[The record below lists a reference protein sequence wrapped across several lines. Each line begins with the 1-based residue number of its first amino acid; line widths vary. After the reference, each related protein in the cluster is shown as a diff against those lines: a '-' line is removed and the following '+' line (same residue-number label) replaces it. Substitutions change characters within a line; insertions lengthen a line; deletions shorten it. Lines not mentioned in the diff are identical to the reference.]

1 MSEEPSILTREE
13 IKQLPRWALVAF
25 VARCVRRVLPLFKH
39 SWPQDPWALAS
50 RIEEAVSMIEDSA
63 RTGIP
68 HENLATELDSVES
81 EATEASHDNDKISAA
96 AYVAEATFYA
106 NCTHPENRYCVNAA
120 IQCCKAAT
128 KAANIYNVDIKPRIR
143 SDFEKILEIVKT
155 NDLTDETPVA
165 QEIFGPLWPNSKPSG
180 WPKHDEYREFTG
192 ATYHQA
198 MGELLEKGFLPLT
211 IGEFI
216 REFVASY
223 RRPEQSQTGKLVKSC
238 LQVPDRRLVKGQFQ
252 SGDAVVFYKEK
263 IKIISSAMSYL
274 RKLVRSTDSYRRDYL
289 IDGTQFPNLPGSVM
303 ELSFHDACCFSFDN
317 PLARSIWTALVGDR
331 NILYE
336 YRQLLQ
342 EKGCSAEMQVWF
354 ASYREYETKDTMA
367 VARIWQFN
375 GLPTSDIDAMYY
387 VNDSGNGSMPP
398 VRLIGIRR

>member
-68 HENLATELDSVES
+68 HKDLATELDSAES
-81 EATEASHDNDKISAA
+81 VATEESLDNNKISAA
-96 AYVAEATFYA
+96 AYVATATFYA
-106 NCTHPENRYCVNAA
+106 NCARPGNRYCVNAA
-120 IQCCKAAT
+120 VECCKAAT
-128 KAANIYNVDIKPRIR
+128 RAANIYNVDIKPHIR

-165 QEIFGPLWPNSKPSG
+165 PKIFGPLWPNGRSSG
-180 WPKHDEYREFTG
+180 WPKHYHYREFTG

-198 MGELLEKGFLPLT
+198 MGELLEKGYLPLT
-211 IGEFI
+211 VGEFVS
-216 REFVASY
+216 EFVASY
-223 RRPEQSQTGKLVKSC
+223 HRPEQSQTGKLVKSC
-238 LQVPDRRLVKGQFQ
+238 LQAPDQRLVKGQFQ
-252 SGDAVVFYKEK
+252 SGDAVVFYKGK

-274 RKLVRSTDSYRRDYL
+274 RELVRSIDSYGRDYL
-289 IDGTQFPNLPGSVM
+289 IDGTQFPNLPGNVM
-303 ELSFHDACCFSFDN
+303 ELGFDDYCFSFDN
-317 PLARSIWTALVGDR
+317 PLAKNIWTTLVGDKD
-331 NILYE
+331 ILYE

-367 VARIWQFN
+367 VASTTTLQK
-375 GLPTSDIDAMYY
+375 LK
-387 VNDSGNGSMPP
+387 
-398 VRLIGIRR
+398 